1 MSVKR
6 NSMDARIDNDG
17 YISVWDISNISAPT
31 FIKRLRPGGREGLPA
46 DFQLAHTL
54 YPTLDGRYVYVEDWN
69 GGHVVK
75 IDTSTDKVV
84 NVASRS
90 NQRWHMP
97 HGAFIP
103 GTIR

>member
-1 MSVKR
+1 
-6 NSMDARIDNDG
+6 MDDKIDNDG
-17 YISVWDISNISAPT
+17 YISVWNFSDRSAPK
-31 FIKRLRPGGREGLPA
+31 FIKRLRPGKDLPA
-46 DFQLAHTL
+46 DFQLSHTL

-75 IDTSTDKVV
+75 IDTSTDGVV
-84 NVASRS
+84 KVASKADVGW
-90 NQRWHMP
+90 QMP